1 MFQRRID
8 CLHLLTLA
16 LSLAYNGVQCDSR
29 SKCNRV
35 RAFIHHS
42 AETRQYCCLQPLS
55 PHSRHSPGC
64 HVSQKTRSRQ
74 SLTFKLHHPQLHSHQ
89 IRLERCILDDCK
101 LANSSIYNS
110 SFSCSRSKC
119 TVSPLPY
126 FNRIP
131 PEIRDKTFS
140 EAMEWNGKIS
150 VLIAALRGDP
160 VLYHEALRI
169 LSKKGGFEFHSG
181 NTQTRNMALPSSFK
195 GMERVR
201 SSKYLLLAIL

>member
-1 MFQRRID
+1 LSTASQPTQPSQPRVPRLTKNTLSTKSHFQ
-8 CLHLLTLA
+8 TPSSTTA
-16 LSLAYNGVQCDSR
+16 Q
-29 SKCNRV
+29 
-35 RAFIHHS
+35 
-42 AETRQYCCLQPLS
+42 S
-55 PHSRHSPGC
+55 PNPPRKDAS
-64 HVSQKTRSRQ
+64 
-74 SLTFKLHHPQLHSHQ
+74 SLTVEL
-89 IRLERCILDDCK
+89 RDCILDDCK

-169 LSKKGGFEFHSG
+169 LSKKGFFEFHSG